1 MTMYGIRSNVAWT
14 IRSFIAKCLLSYTS
28 SQKKVDS
35 GDWIH
40 TFLQHMG
47 RQSVRL
53 TTESNTHVSGFC
65 QGKHFTNTLY
75 LVFFF
80 TFCTN
85 ILKLLDKKVGFFI
98 IIGTGSEMCSNYYY
112 TVILTLKRKLRDNN
126 STIFRLVSYFIMY
139 TI

>member
-47 RQSVRL
+47 RQGVNV
-53 TTESNTHVSGFC
+53 TTESNAHVSGFC
-65 QGKHFTNTLY
+65 QGKHFTNTFYFIFCFFY
-75 LVFFF
+75 LAYQ
-80 TFCTN
+80 N
-85 ILKLLDKKVGFFI
+85 SEI
-98 IIGTGSEMCSNYYY
+98 IWIVIESRSEMRLNKDLI
-112 TVILTLKRKLRDNN
+112 VRLTNKRNLGVKN
-126 STIFRLVSYFIMY
+126 IFRLVFYMYFVMY
-139 TI
+139 TL